1 MPGRAT
7 FPQEP
12 PKRVSGAG
20 VTSGGFA
27 GPARCPLQ
35 GFEVCPSCPDETCRG
50 AVLCNALV

>member
-50 AVLCNALV
+50 AVLCNVLV